1 MDLSQLFGFSP
12 ICFKI
17 FLSDRSNNGAKIF
30 IGLNMDPQVSKWMH
44 LSSSILR
51 NFMMQ
56 TLVDVII
63 PTYTSNSERHVQL
76 WCFCLEGPDQ
86 FELILSYKKKNTY
99 LVFDESILF
108 SCWIIDSNIEKKY
121 FVAFR
126 KNLQLSRFCLEGL
139 HQFELILSYKKKK
152 IHTFFDESFLVG
164 QLIQNSE

>member
-30 IGLNMDPQVSKWMH
+30 IGLKMDPQVSKWMH

-63 PTYTSNSERHVQL
+63 PTYTSNSERHVQPKIQQTKIAVTNTVIYMMNPNEPDMNAIFTL
-76 WCFCLEGPDQ
+76 FTFVPLSTVIPLYCLH
-86 FELILSYKKKNTY
+86 LIAAPST
-99 LVFDESILF
+99 VE
-108 SCWIIDSNIEKKY
+108 
-121 FVAFR
+121 
-126 KNLQLSRFCLEGL
+126 
-139 HQFELILSYKKKK
+139 
-152 IHTFFDESFLVG
+152 
-164 QLIQNSE
+164 

>member
-1 MDLSQLFGFSP
+1 
-12 ICFKI
+12 
-17 FLSDRSNNGAKIF
+17 
-30 IGLNMDPQVSKWMH
+30 
-44 LSSSILR
+44 
-51 NFMMQ
+51 MMQ

-126 KNLQLSRFCLEGL
+126 NPYRNFVALMT
-139 HQFELILSYKKKK
+139 QFPLAIGRRKKK
-152 IHTFFDESFLVG
+152 S
-164 QLIQNSE
+164 QL